1 MLRGLVEK
9 HGADIVWREG
19 YRALGYPPSLVHA
32 VYEMEAVKA
41 AIEEKIET

>member
-1 MLRGLVEK
+1 MLHGLVEK

-32 VYEMEAVKA
+32 VYEMEIVKA
-41 AIEEKIET
+41 AIENET